1 MDFVMNHGGLFIS
14 IGVITLL
21 ALIGYYADK
30 KDSKNKNNVIN
41 TSKSTASSSPD
52 VFKEKDNSG
61 VISDSAL
68 KSDVDDKTFSFDS
81 TFYSPVQD
89 SESLV
94 STDGI
99 SSNDSFMDNSEPESY
114 DLNSFENVE
123 MSLEDLEKKN
133 YEKIA
138 SASDSASAD
147 DYCYDDLDDAPI
159 SIVSV
164 PDVDLSNDSVNK
176 QFIELDSN
184 NTDLVD
190 QQFLNLNVNNG
201 DIVEE
206 QSIDLSPISS
216 DNSDL
221 ISSVDNDAAEL
232 NSVQNG
238 DYHFDGEVQSE
249 APEIFDVNVL
259 KNSSENV
266 EDTAEPDS
274 FSSND
279 SQVIPEIDDSGVVS
293 NEYDLNNSTD
303 DVWKF

>member
-30 KDSKNKNNVIN
+30 KESKSKNNVVS
-41 TSKSTASSSPD
+41 TSKPTASSSSD
-52 VFKEKDNSG
+52 VSQNNNFSNS
-61 VISDSAL
+61 DL
-68 KSDVDDKTFSFDS
+68 NNDVDDKTFSFDS

-89 SESLV
+89 FESLDN
-94 STDGI
+94 TDSI